1 MKKRPPKVGISAC
14 LLGEPVRYDGRHKYA
29 VQIVETLSDVV
40 SWVPLCPETEAGLGV
55 PRPPVELI
63 GSPDRFRVV
72 GVENPGLDVTTTLL
86 DFSQQK
92 VQNLGRISGFIL
104 QSRSPSC
111 GLKSALFRGSG
122 LLGAGVFA
130 GMLKHEFPE
139 LPVAE
144 DVDLDSAAALDEFL
158 QRVRRYDRDIG

>member
-1 MKKRPPKVGISAC
+1 MKKRLPRVGISAC
-14 LLGEPVRYDGRHKYA
+14 LLGEAVRYDGRHKYA
-29 VQIVETLSDVV
+29 AQIVETLSDVV

-63 GSPDRFRVV
+63 GSPGSFRVV
-72 GVENPGLDVTTTLL
+72 GVEDSGLDVTTRLL
-86 DFSQQK
+86 DFSRKK
-92 VQNLGRISGFIL
+92 VRNLGRISGFIL

-111 GLKSALFRGSG
+111 GLKSVPFRGSG

-130 GMLKHEFPE
+130 GALKHELPE

-144 DVDLDSAAALDEFL
+144 DVDLDSAAVLDEFL
-158 QRVRRYDRDIG
+158 RRVRRYDLNPR

>member
-1 MKKRPPKVGISAC
+1 MKKRLPRVGISAC

-29 VQIVETLSDVV
+29 AQIVETLSDVV

-63 GSPDRFRVV
+63 GSPDSFRVV

-86 DFSQQK
+86 DYSRQK

-104 QSRSPSC
+104 QCRSPSC
-111 GLKSALFRGSG
+111 GLKSTPFRESG

-130 GMLKHEFPE
+130 GMFKHEFPE

-144 DVDLDSAAALDEFL
+144 DVDLDSADALDEFL
-158 QRVRRYDRDIG
+158 QRVRRYDLNPR